1 MELEDMTIFYPAI
14 VEKKTVNINGYVT
27 LQFRLKKR
35 SLFADSYPSR
45 EIRVVWISDDEI
57 AKRQFVQ
64 AKKLRAGD
72 EFLVEAYYTELCKPK
87 YLWFGRRWWNLLV
100 H

>member
-1 MELEDMTIFYPAI
+1 MDMAIFYPAI
-14 VEKKTVNINGYVT
+14 VEKRESHCNYVK

-35 SLFADSYPSR
+35 HLWSDSYPSR
-45 EIRVVWISDDEI
+45 EINVVLISDDDI
-57 AKRQFVQ
+57 AKRQFQQ